1 MSLSDLFNVS
11 RAVRRDKAREQDL
24 LPTPT
29 SARGISARLCNI
41 CYTTAA
47 SYTCPKC
54 NIPYCSLA
62 CFRSSAH
69 EQCSAAFSSVAV
81 RGASESLASETN
93 DGDRRKVFDML
104 HRLQAD
110 ETSARESQLRDS
122 DSESEDTEAGAEDAL
137 RQAAVTSEQVEAAST
152 DELLAM
158 LTEKQK
164 VRFLNAMK
172 SQQSATKLVRHLDQ
186 KAARHTSASSS
197 RESEGAVTLPRLEAQ
212 PPQDSARQTSS
223 YQSAPWFKKPDA
235 FIDFTGRSEEQVS
248 SFVDTL
254 TKLAAA
260 KPSGSTATNA
270 RPALDLRYNLCAVL
284 MTYAYVLRHL
294 DTTNLSELTRPH
306 KDPTI
311 PATSDTDRLRSIIP
325 PVFQD
330 TFGDMDDD
338 GPPPLEPDIP
348 EPAPP
353 APSIPTSTSPRL
365 PHQSVSPPSLDDVHT
380 AHAALDKLRTLAPF
394 LFSHT
399 ARGGSSTPHDKSTTV
414 LPTLED
420 ASLWILS
427 HLSLDTEVGPGGAD
441 ALALQLLED
450 LASILAIERLV
461 PSLDSGDPVEPRHW
475 LVSRFTALQPETA
488 FSIAQS
494 PSLLSAVA
502 DLYFFLDAL
511 ASDGRDRLEPSVQ
524 KSLKLTQRKLCFYL
538 SNALFRKQKS
548 SEPTT
553 RDLQLELQYA
563 LETTRR
569 RIDATRDAEKLT
581 SALSLMGSD
590 GAATTSDI
598 RLPVRDGSSS
608 PVNTRI

>member
-11 RAVRRDKAREQDL
+11 RATRRDKAREQDL

-29 SARGISARLCNI
+29 SARGISTRLCNI

-54 NIPYCSLA
+54 NIPFCSLD
-62 CFRSSAH
+62 CFRSSDH

-81 RGASESLASETN
+81 RGASESIASETN

-110 ETSARESQLRDS
+110 ETSAREGQLRES
-122 DSESEDTEAGAEDAL
+122 DSESGDTEAEAEDAL
-137 RQAAVTSEQVEAAST
+137 RQAAFTPEQVEAAST

-164 VRFLNAMK
+164 VKFLNAMK
-172 SQQSATKLVRHLDQ
+172 SQQSATKLMRRLDH
-186 KAARHTSASSS
+186 KAARHASASSS
-197 RESEGAVTLPRLEAQ
+197 QESDGALTVQRLEAQ
-212 PPQDSARQTSS
+212 QPQASARETSV
-223 YQSAPWFKKPDA
+223 YQFAPWFKKSDA

-260 KPSGSTATNA
+260 KPSGTTATDA

-284 MTYAYVLRHL
+284 MAYAYVLRHL
-294 DTTNLSELTRPH
+294 DTTSLSELTRPS
-306 KDPTI
+306 KNPTN

-325 PVFQD
+325 PDFED
-330 TFGDMDDD
+330 TFGNTDDD
-338 GPPPLEPDIP
+338 GPPPLEPDVP
-348 EPAPP
+348 EPAPR
-353 APSIPTSTSPRL
+353 APSIPTSTSPHRPSL
-365 PHQSVSPPSLDDVHT
+365 STSPPILDDVYTVHT
-380 AHAALDKLRTLAPF
+380 AFDKLRTLVPF
-394 LFSHT
+394 LFSHP
-399 ARGGSSTPHDKSTTV
+399 ARAASSFPRGKGTTV
-414 LPTLED
+414 LSTLED
-420 ASLWILS
+420 ASLWVLS

-450 LASILAIERLV
+450 LADILAVERLV
-461 PSLDSGDPVEPRHW
+461 PSLDSGDAVEPRHW

-502 DLYFFLDAL
+502 DLYFFLDDL
-511 ASDGRDRLEPSVQ
+511 ASDGRDKLEPSVQ

-538 SNALFRKQKS
+538 SNALFRKQNS
-548 SEPTT
+548 SEPAS
-553 RDLQLELQYA
+553 RDLQLELQQA

-569 RIDATRDAEKLT
+569 RIHATTDAEKLT
-581 SALSLMGSD
+581 SALSLMAND
-590 GAATTSDI
+590 GAGTSDI
-598 RLPVRDGSSS
+598 RLPARDAS
-608 PVNTRI
+608 